1 MLLMVVLLTAMP
13 AMFLATEAAAADKK
27 PKLLIIGI
35 DGCRPDALAKAK
47 TPSIDE
53 LAAGGVLL
61 PAENLPERN
70 TGGETTSH
78 PMWFSILTGVWP
90 DKHGIR
96 RGWYKKERH
105 NPAYPHFFAR
115 LKAHDP
121 QIVTAS
127 VSSWRGIE
135 RHMTTNA
142 DINECLETDPP
153 TAHRAVDVLSQEK
166 TDVLFV
172 HFGDPDTVGH
182 KDGFSPDVPAYIA
195 AIEGVD
201 EQAGRLVQ
209 AVRRRPN
216 YKDENW
222 LVMVTTDH
230 GGKETTHTSTG
241 EIPEMRRVF
250 ILVSGDSAQQ
260 GKPAALAYTVDV
272 AATALAHFG
281 VKCDPAWNLDGKP
294 VGLEA
299 APSP

>member
-1 MLLMVVLLTAMP
+1 MIV
-13 AMFLATEAAAADKK
+13 ATHAAAADKK

-35 DGCRPDALAKAK
+35 DGCRPDALAKAR
-47 TPSIDE
+47 TPHLDE
-53 LAAGGVLL
+53 LVATGVLL
-61 PAENLPERN
+61 PAENLPSRN
-70 TGGETTSH
+70 TGAETTSH

-115 LKAHDP
+115 LKGHNP

-153 TAHRAVDVLSQEK
+153 TAHRAVDVVSQEQ
-166 TDVLFV
+166 TDALFV

-182 KDGFSPDVPAYIA
+182 KDGFSPDVPAYLA

-201 EQAGRLVQ
+201 ERVGRVVQ
-209 AVRRRPN
+209 AMRQRPN

-222 LVMVTTDH
+222 LVLVTTDH
-230 GGKETTHTSTG
+230 GGKGTTHTSTG
-241 EIPEMRRVF
+241 QVPEMRKVF
-250 ILVSGDSAQQ
+250 IIVSGESARQ
-260 GKPAALAYTVDV
+260 GKATTSVYTVDV
-272 AATALAHFG
+272 AATALVHFG
-281 VKCDPAWNLDGKP
+281 LKLDLAWKLDGQP
-294 VGLEA
+294 VGLNSV
-299 APSP
+299 PSPAD